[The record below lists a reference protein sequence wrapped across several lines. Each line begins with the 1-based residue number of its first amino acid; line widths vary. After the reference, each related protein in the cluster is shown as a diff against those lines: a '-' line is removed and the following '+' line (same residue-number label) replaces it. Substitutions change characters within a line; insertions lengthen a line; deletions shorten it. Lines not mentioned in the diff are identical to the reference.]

1 MSEDCGSVS
10 EGERRAWSV
19 RAFRD
24 VGAVVL
30 GLYDARGIVGIDVV
44 SVQVCADVVDWLK
57 ILADSIF
64 VGHQVRTQGFDHA
77 LE

>member
-1 MSEDCGSVS
+1 MSRECGSIS
-10 EGERRAWSV
+10 EGARRAWSV

-30 GLYDARGIVGIDVV
+30 GLYGARGIVGIDVV
-44 SVQVCADVVDWLK
+44 SVQVCADVVDWPK

-64 VGHQVRTQGFDHA
+64 VGYQFRTQGFDHA
-77 LE
+77 LG